1 MEYKVVFDLVKGEPV
16 YYVDDGQGSRYGTFS
31 SEEEAQRY
39 ADTLNRTTGGR
50 DGQV

>member
-1 MEYKVVFDLVKGEPV
+1 MEYKVVFDLVRGEPV

-39 ADTLNRTTGGR
+39 ADTLNTEGAGHGTN
-50 DGQV
+50 

>member
-1 MEYKVVFDLVKGEPV
+1 MEYKVVFDLVRGEPI

-39 ADTLNRTTGGR
+39 ADKLNTESAG
-50 DGQV
+50 

>member
-1 MEYKVVFDLVKGEPV
+1 MIMEYKVVFDLVRGEPV

-39 ADTLNRTTGGR
+39 ADALNTEGAG
-50 DGQV
+50 

>member
-1 MEYKVVFDLVKGEPV
+1 MEYKVVFDLVRGEPV

-39 ADTLNRTTGGR
+39 ADALNMKGAGS
-50 DGQV
+50 

>member
-1 MEYKVVFDLVKGEPV
+1 MMEYKVVFDLVKGEPV

-39 ADTLNRTTGGR
+39 ADTLNAEGAG
-50 DGQV
+50 